1 MSQFENSKAFSEIQR
16 TFEKCLIA
24 EKLSD
29 ISFYALMNVKLIM
42 LSTERDNII
51 KKLML
56 QLDELKRF

>member
-29 ISFYALMNVKLIM
+29 ISFYALMNVKLMM
-42 LSTERDNII
+42 LSTERDKII
-51 KKLML
+51 NRLML
-56 QLDELKRF
+56 QLEDFKKF